1 MYGDALENV
10 RQCVEARRERKRLT
24 GVCAMMEGRHWRTPP
39 EMSRSGTSAKLP
51 HPTPSPSPS
60 AVLGDR
66 IEISVTVREKHPRSV
81 NNTSNDKQ
89 TKRSASEGLQ
99 CHQS

>member
-1 MYGDALENV
+1 
-10 RQCVEARRERKRLT
+10 
-24 GVCAMMEGRHWRTPP
+24 MMEGRHWRTPA
-39 EMSRSGTSAKLP
+39 EMSRSGTSAGLP
-51 HPTPSPSPS
+51 HPTPSHPPSPSPAWEAHLKRDYQYRS

-66 IEISVTVREKHPRSV
+66 IEISVTVRGKHPRSV